1 MAGLMQVLIGKGGGE
16 FKKAEVLKGTDG
28 EPLII
33 PADDEKN
40 LTDKICTRP
49 FAVDWNGDG
58 QLDLVVGNFIGTFFW
73 FKGLGKGK
81 FEPKP
86 EQILVDGKPLKI
98 SGVHSDPIIV
108 DWDGDGDLDIVSGSS
123 DGSIVWAENTA
134 GKDKPPVLK
143 AFKTL
148 VSKGVYADGSKMVGE
163 ENLSRPNYG
172 VRVWV
177 DDINGDGKLDLIAG
191 DQVTLVTPAKGLS
204 ADEVTK
210 KLKDWDAEYK
220 KASDAIQELSKQNPT
235 LKKKDKDKEKEQDK
249 EKEKEDKKAAEEFAK
264 TQQKAYEELNLIYNK
279 RGDIIKEEVTGF
291 VWVYLQK

>member
-1 MAGLMQVLIGKGGGE
+1 MAGLMQVFIGKGGGE
-16 FKKAEVLKGTDG
+16 FNKAEVLKGTDG

-40 LTDKICTRP
+40 LTEKICTRP
-49 FAVDWNGDG
+49 YAVDWDGDG
-58 QLDLVVGNFIGTFFW
+58 HLDLVVGNFSGTFYW

-98 SGVHSDPIIV
+98 SGVHSDPIVI

-123 DGSIVWAENTA
+123 DGSIVWAENKA
-134 GKDKPPVLK
+134 GKGKPPVLK
-143 AFKTL
+143 AFQTL
-148 VSKGVYADGSKMVGE
+148 VAKGVYPDGSKMVGE

-177 DDINGDGKLDLIAG
+177 DDINGDGKLDLIVG
-191 DQVTLVTPAKGLS
+191 DQVTLVTPAKGLTE
-204 ADEVTK
+204 AEVTK
-210 KLKDWDAEYK
+210 KLKEWDAEYK
-220 KASDAIQELSKQNPT
+220 QASDAIQELPKEMQKLQKKQ
-235 LKKKDKDKEKEQDK
+235 KEA
-249 EKEKEDKKAAEEFAK
+249 EKEKDMEKGTDAKKELADLTK
-264 TQQKAYEELNLIYNK
+264 KQQKAYEELNLIYKK